1 MGIPA
6 PEANTVT
13 DSIIIL
19 ELIFKSICFNKNI
32 LRKPKLVNLTN
43 IILVQAT
50 YGSVYISLNQ

>member
-6 PEANTVT
+6 LEANTVT
-13 DSIIIL
+13 DSIIIF
-19 ELIFKSICFNKNI
+19 ELIFKSIIFNKNI

-50 YGSVYISLNQ
+50 YGSVYLPL